1 MILLPQIDDNSFV
14 FKSDYMTTSAYLTQQ
29 QKKIKDKLFDLLF
42 KDKNKNGF
50 VFTDIDK
57 FYNFM
62 YDNLISILLGNWYQK
77 IFFKGEEYVDYN
89 ETIEKQVSM
98 VCRTISFILTDNYKY
113 NFYKPLEKNEKQ
125 KIVFLN
131 SLYHEDIIKKYH
143 KEWGEDIFYVNR
155 QFEKEKRD
163 YSVFN
168 NAKVLEIHKK
178 HISNKIDDKKEKD
191 LVNKIREYYS
201 ETY

>member
-14 FKSDYMTTSAYLTQQ
+14 FKSGSTIASVFLTQQ
-29 QKKIKDKLFDLLF
+29 QKKIKGKLFDLLF
-42 KDKNKNGF
+42 KDKGKDGF

-62 YDNLISILLGNWYQK
+62 YDNLISVLLGNWYQK
-77 IFFKGEEYVDYN
+77 IFFKGEEYIDYN
-89 ETIEKQVSM
+89 EPIEKQVFM
-98 VCRTISFILTDNYKY
+98 VCRTISFILTDNYRSV
-113 NFYKPLEKNEKQ
+113 FYKPLEKGEKQ

-131 SLYHEDIIKKYH
+131 NTDHEDIIKKYH
-143 KEWGEDIFYVNR
+143 KEWGEDIFYVNK
-155 QFEKEKRD
+155 QFEKEERD
-163 YSVFN
+163 YSILN

-178 HISNKIDDKKEKD
+178 HLSNKIDDKKEKD
-191 LVNKIREYYS
+191 FVNKIREYYS